1 MHDVFGSYH
10 GLGFGSG
17 WMSQRYHRRLSP
29 RCHRGVVFD
38 SSSGIGVWVRLDEP
52 AMSSLA
58 LSAMSSRSGVR
69 VEAHALAMSSLV
81 ASLSIRCSWPS
92 DAVACCP
99 RDLGRGV
106 MLPSVSTCA
115 RGRSIVSVAVSMTSR
130 TRSGDVIA
138 PPSTTIPPS
147 NYPSAT
153 TWRCHRSSAQ
163 RGRGRIDASILRHL
177 A

>member
-1 MHDVFGSYH
+1 MHDVFGCYP
-10 GLGFGSG
+10 GLAFGSG

-38 SSSGIGVWVRLDEP
+38 SSSGSGVWVRLDEP

-81 ASLSIRCSWPS
+81 ASLSIRCSWLSIRCSWPS

-115 RGRSIVSVAVSMTSR
+115 RGRSIVSVAVSMTPR

-138 PPSTTIPPS
+138 PHPPPS
-147 NYPSAT
+147 
-153 TWRCHRSSAQ
+153 
-163 RGRGRIDASILRHL
+163 RHPIIPARPL
-177 A
+177 GDVIALPRTQGELG